1 MSTPPVL
8 SNFAGNCSR
17 YEAECVGPIQKA
29 FFFTSLVLMGVG
41 MAGKAVSLDAYL
53 RRYQTPGDD
62 NSNDLNNQQVDDEEE
77 DGFWSV
83 NNLLVIGISVV
94 AALALSNIKPWD
106 IKFAVPAVFSFTATL
121 VFFAGKELGFYSNY
135 GDKPEGSALTTVVRV
150 LVAATYKS
158 CHKLP
163 ANSAQLYQGNHNSA
177 ERLTHTDDGCGCFDK
192 AAIESPTKRAEN
204 KWKAAKMNH
213 NIGKWQ
219 FPTTILLLLP
229 KAAKYAT
236 LAACKY
242 AFKSTRLKLLAE
254 SSEFGSMIGPIYA
267 MINTV
272 MCCLFATL
280 VETARR
286 HHIDHDETMSI
297 FWLIPQFYALIN
309 VDATFHES
317 VKAFFKNNAAP
328 SMKEY
333 ALHLTQ
339 FVWGIGEALSLVS
352 VLACKKWFNNDV
364 DQSRLDKYYW
374 TLTALT
380 ALAFICYLLLVIR
393 SLVRLI
399 FQLIIS
405 NMG

>member
-1 MSTPPVL
+1 MACIKLRGECTIVCTMVSGLKWAHIIAEYALFVLINYLTNTWGLGFAHAAGIINLFFGISKVLEISFAFMADAYLGIFKMLLLSSLVYSIGLAFLTMSTPPVL

-17 YEAECVGPIQKA
+17 YEAECVGPVQKA

-135 GDKPEGSALTTVVRV
+135 GDKPEGSALTTVLRV

-158 CHKLP
+158 CDKLP

-177 ERLTHTDDGCGCFDK
+177 ERLTRTDDGCGCFDK

-204 KWKAAKMNH
+204 KWKVCTVTEVEETKQTVKTAIVWPPIIICKHLLRGASGQDESQNRQMAIPYH
-213 NIGKWQ
+213 HP
-219 FPTTILLLLP
+219 PTPTQS
-229 KAAKYAT
+229 
-236 LAACKY
+236 CK
-242 AFKSTRLKLLAE
+242 
-254 SSEFGSMIGPIYA
+254 
-267 MINTV
+267 V
-272 MCCLFATL
+272 
-280 VETARR
+280 R
-286 HHIDHDETMSI
+286 H
-297 FWLIPQFYALIN
+297 A
-309 VDATFHES
+309 
-317 VKAFFKNNAAP
+317 
-328 SMKEY
+328 
-333 ALHLTQ
+333 
-339 FVWGIGEALSLVS
+339 
-352 VLACKKWFNNDV
+352 
-364 DQSRLDKYYW
+364 SRLQ
-374 TLTALT
+374 
-380 ALAFICYLLLVIR
+380 IR
-393 SLVRLI
+393 L
-399 FQLIIS
+399 
-405 NMG
+405 